1 MSAQFPDDDGRFG
14 GYVDGEPVDPYGAEY
29 QSRRLVPPPPPSSAS
44 VPDGQRG
51 PDGPYPSYGQQGQQ
65 IPEGYPSYGRPAQ
78 YGQPAQQG
86 PDGYPYYG
94 RPAQYG
100 QQGYPHYAYP
110 AYVVAPKSPALAVF
124 ASFFI
129 PGLGSMINGDVGKGI
144 GILIGYVVSAV
155 LAIVVIG
162 FVGMLVFWVWGM
174 VDGYNG
180 AQRWNA
186 RHGIIS

>member
-29 QSRRLVPPPPPSSAS
+29 QSRLAPPPPPSSAS
-44 VPDGQRG
+44 VPDGQQG
-51 PDGPYPSYGQQGQQ
+51 PERPYPSYGQQGQQ
-65 IPEGYPSYGRPAQ
+65 MPEGYPSYGRPAQ
-78 YGQPAQQG
+78 YGQQG
-86 PDGYPYYG
+86 PEGYPSYA

-100 QQGYPHYAYP
+100 HQGYPHYAYP

-129 PGLGSMINGDVGKGI
+129 PGLGSMINGDVSKGI
-144 GILIGYVVSAV
+144 GILIGYVVSVV